1 MEKNGQERQADR
13 QDRQL
18 GKRNLAFS
26 CIAVW
31 RLGANLLNLRWRRR
45 RRGAQKKKNIKRG
58 KRNEV
63 GQGEKGKKKKRRIIG
78 TCRPIP
84 TDSLCFSMWR
94 CQNVLMDGDGKKT
107 GIQRRERERPSSSQ
121 RPWSFPQA
129 PSLVLCVIG
138 RLGRRQKKKKKKKT
152 HITSPSEADARGI
165 IDIKTSEPLITFI
178 KHGRVH
184 PDL

>member
-1 MEKNGQERQADR
+1 
-13 QDRQL
+13 
-18 GKRNLAFS
+18 
-26 CIAVW
+26 
-31 RLGANLLNLRWRRR
+31 
-45 RRGAQKKKNIKRG
+45 
-58 KRNEV
+58 
-63 GQGEKGKKKKRRIIG
+63 
-78 TCRPIP
+78 
-84 TDSLCFSMWR
+84 
-94 CQNVLMDGDGKKT
+94 MDGDGKKT